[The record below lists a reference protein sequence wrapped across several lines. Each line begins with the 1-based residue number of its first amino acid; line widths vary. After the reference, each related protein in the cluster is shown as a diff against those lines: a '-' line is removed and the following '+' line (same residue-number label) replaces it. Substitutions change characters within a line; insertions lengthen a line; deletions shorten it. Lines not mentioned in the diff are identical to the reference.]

1 MLLKN
6 LSDNWPKLVAIL
18 VLTAI
23 LFWGYGCPSRV
34 DSLLVDGRKVTRPE
48 LQVELDTIAQT
59 AEFRMADL
67 DRQDQF
73 RDIVF
78 QNVTMM
84 AQTGV
89 VNPAGIITLLLGIY
103 GATRG
108 AKDIKD
114 RIEKKSVN
122 S

>member
-34 DSLLVDGRKVTRPE
+34 DSLITDGKKVTRPE
-48 LQVELDTIAQT
+48 LQIELDTIVST
-59 AEFRMADL
+59 AEFRLADL

-78 QNVTMM
+78 QNVMLM
-84 AQTGV
+84 AQTGTM
-89 VNPAGIITLLLGIY
+89 NPAGIITLLLGIY

-114 RIEKKSVN
+114 RIEKKSAN